1 MQVVTKVRLFR
12 SPYTIFFI
20 SEDVSIL
27 PDEQYYKSI
36 GVKTG
41 DCCEFEIDG
50 EEEVKK
56 KLKLRANA
64 LFLQPFVK
72 ECVNSDVYRS
82 KVVSHLNRLGGHPE
96 GGTVFLKLILE
107 PPDTEIIDYAW

>member
-20 SEDVSIL
+20 SEDVSVL

-50 EEEVKK
+50 EEAKK
-56 KLKLRANA
+56 KLKLRVNA

-82 KVVSHLNRLGGHPE
+82 NVVSHMNRLGGYPE
-96 GGTVFLKLILE
+96 CGTVFLKLILE